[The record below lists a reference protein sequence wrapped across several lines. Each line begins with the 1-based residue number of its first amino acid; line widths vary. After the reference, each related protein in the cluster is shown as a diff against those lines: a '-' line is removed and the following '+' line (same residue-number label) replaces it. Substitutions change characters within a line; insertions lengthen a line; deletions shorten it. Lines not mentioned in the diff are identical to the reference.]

1 MKKLV
6 KILLTLSLI
15 CLVACQGE
23 KPSSQSALA
32 PMVRV
37 RGEIYV
43 STGYVN
49 SMVTCGT
56 ASGQIKS
63 TVPSSQEP
71 REDNQSN
78 FGKGYDWQTWE
89 EGYINVKIDDK
100 WVLFQNIAMDSNLI
114 PEEVAHFKGN
124 VLEAEENRFLVELT
138 EIDDDFFF
146 LKKILTKPIALSI
159 ENLKNAKDGYVTAE
173 GLEGKEVEV
182 WFDGQVS
189 NYEAETSQPIELGDI
204 YKIEVVDG

>member
-1 MKKLV
+1 MKKLE
-6 KILLTLSLI
+6 KIFLTLALVF
-15 CLVACQGE
+15 LVACQGGQA
-23 KPSSQSALA
+23 SSQSALA

-37 RGEIYV
+37 GGETYV

-56 ASGQIKS
+56 ASGQIS
-63 TVPSSQEP
+63 SSVPSSQEP
-71 REDNQSN
+71 QEDNQSN
-78 FGKGYDWQTWE
+78 FGKGYDWQTWQ

-114 PEEVAHFKGN
+114 PEGVAHFKGK
-124 VLEAEENRFLVELT
+124 VLEAEEDQLLVQVT
-138 EIDDDFFF
+138 EIDDAFFF
-146 LKKILTKPIALSI
+146 YKKIFTKPLVLSI
-159 ENLKNAKDGYVTAE
+159 ENLKNAKDGYVTTE

-189 NYEAETSQPIELGDI
+189 NYEEESSGPIELGDI
-204 YKIEVVDG
+204 YKIDPVKL

>member
-1 MKKLV
+1 MKRLV

-15 CLVACQGE
+15 CLVACQGDQG
-23 KPSSQSALA
+23 SSQSALA

-37 RGEIYV
+37 RGETYV

-56 ASGQIKS
+56 ASGQIS
-63 TVPSSQEP
+63 SSVPSSQEP
-71 REDNQSN
+71 QEDNQSN

-114 PEEVAHFKGN
+114 PEGVAHFKGK
-124 VLEAEENRFLVELT
+124 VLEAEEDRLLVELT

-146 LKKILTKPIALSI
+146 YKKVLTKPIALSI
-159 ENLKNAKDGYVTAE
+159 GNLKNAKDGYVTTE
-173 GLEGKEVEV
+173 DMEGKEVEV

-204 YKIEVVDG
+204 YKIEVVDE

>member
-6 KILLTLSLI
+6 KILLGLGLI
-15 CLVACQGE
+15 FLLACQGGQGG
-23 KPSSQSALA
+23 SQSALA

-37 RGEIYV
+37 RGETYV

-63 TVPSSQEP
+63 SVPSSQEP

-78 FGKGYDWQTWE
+78 FGKGYDWQTWQ

-100 WVLFQNIAMDSNLI
+100 WILFQNIAMDSNLI
-114 PEEVAHFKGN
+114 PEGVAHFKGK
-124 VLEAEENRFLVELT
+124 VLEAEEDRLLVELT

-146 LKKILTKPIALSI
+146 LKQILTKPIALSI
-159 ENLKNAKDGYVTAE
+159 ENLKNAKDGYVTTE

-189 NYEAETSQPIELGDI
+189 NYEAENSQPIELGDI
-204 YKIEVVDG
+204 YKIEVVDE

>member
-1 MKKLV
+1 MKRLV

-15 CLVACQGE
+15 CLVACQGGQA
-23 KPSSQSALA
+23 SSQSALA

-37 RGEIYV
+37 RGETYV

-63 TVPSSQEP
+63 SVPSSQEP

-114 PEEVAHFKGN
+114 PEGVAHFKGK
-124 VLEAEENRFLVELT
+124 VLEAEENRLLIELT

-159 ENLKNAKDGYVTAE
+159 ENLKNAKDGQITTE

-189 NYEAETSQPIELGDI
+189 NYEEENSGPIELGDI
-204 YKIEVVDG
+204 YKIEVVDE

>member
-15 CLVACQGE
+15 CLVACQGDQG
-23 KPSSQSALA
+23 SSQSALA

-37 RGEIYV
+37 RGETYV

-56 ASGQIKS
+56 ASGQIS
-63 TVPSSQEP
+63 SNVPSNQEP
-71 REDNQSN
+71 QEDNQSN

-100 WVLFQNIAMDSNLI
+100 WILFQNIAMDSNLI
-114 PEEVAHFKGN
+114 PEWVAHFKGK
-124 VLEAEENRFLVELT
+124 VLEAEENRLLVELT
-138 EIDDDFFF
+138 EIDDAFFF
-146 LKKILTKPIALSI
+146 YKKILTKPIALSI

-204 YKIEVVDG
+204 YKIEVVDE